1 MAAKTPKVYTFKEK
15 TVTKI
20 APAITGGTISKHRL
34 YGRKKQY
41 IVTTRPTGA
50 TAPDATTILAEGVI
64 MFKDHP
70 EQEEIKNDESIDVY
84 VYCNRENDSDSEFG
98 KLVVW
103 L

>member
-1 MAAKTPKVYTFKEK
+1 MATPTVYTFKEK
-15 TVTKI
+15 TVKLVATNVT
-20 APAITGGTISKHRL
+20 TGNINKHRL
-34 YGRKKQY
+34 YGRNKTY
-41 IVTTRPTGA
+41 LATTRPTGNA
-50 TAPDATTILAEGVI
+50 APSVSQILNEGYI